1 MDPVEARHAHWSE
14 SATLAALRDSNAAR
28 AAILA
33 TGCSEAGLAI
43 MMGKGMPLAIRL
55 EAVPLKPAILIK
67 QEAISA
73 GGDAAYSGK
82 VAALSCDRTDI
93 VLLLS
98 EAVLPRFIAKL
109 ERQPFGLR
117 RLAAKLSG
125 MTPALLKPRRLKLR
139 DRPLELGKKAYIMG
153 ILNVTP
159 DSFSDGSLHY
169 SLEDAISHALRM
181 MDEGADVID
190 IGGESTRPGSG
201 SVDAEEELRRV
212 LGPVRYLAERTG
224 AIISVD
230 TMKPE
235 VAEAVLE
242 AGAHMI
248 NDVSGLSM
256 GPGVAEACARHEAG
270 LVLMHM
276 RGTPADMMRHTD
288 YSDLV
293 SDISS
298 ELLKRVDIAIGS
310 GMDPSSIVLDPG
322 FGFSKTANQNIEL
335 LMRLPEFVNLGYPVL
350 AGLSRKSTIGLLA
363 DEQVASRRVPGSI
376 AALTA
381 AIMAGADIV
390 RVHDVYESVQAA
402 KVAFA
407 LRKS

>member
-1 MDPVEARHAHWSE
+1 M
-14 SATLAALRDSNAAR
+14 AAFRNADAAS
-28 AAILA
+28 AAILS
-33 TGCSEAGLAI
+33 TGCSEAGLSI
-43 MMGKGMPLAIRL
+43 MMRKGMPLAIRL

-82 VAALSCDRTDI
+82 VASLSCDSTDI

-98 EAVLPRFIAKL
+98 EVVLPRFIVKL
-109 ERQPFGLR
+109 GRQPFGLK
-117 RLAAKLSG
+117 RLAARLTEMSPSLF
-125 MTPALLKPRRLKLR
+125 PARSLNLR
-139 DRPLELGKKAYIMG
+139 GRSIELGKKPYIMG

-159 DSFSDGSLHY
+159 DSFSDGNLHY
-169 SLEDAISHALRM
+169 GFEDAVSHALRM
-181 MDEGADVID
+181 IDEGADIID

-201 SVDAEEELRRV
+201 AVDAAEELRRI

-235 VAEAVLE
+235 VAEASLE

-248 NDVSGLSM
+248 NDVSGLSS
-256 GPGVAEACARHEAG
+256 GPSIARSCARYGAG

-276 RGTPADMMRHTD
+276 RGTPADMMSRTD
-288 YSDLV
+288 YGDLI
-293 SDISS
+293 SDISA
-298 ELLKRVDIAIGS
+298 ELLQRVDVALANGL
-310 GMDPSSIVLDPG
+310 DPSSIVLDPG
-322 FGFSKTANQNIEL
+322 FGFSKTAGQNVEL
-335 LMRLPEFVNLGYPVL
+335 LTRLAEFVNFGYPVL

-363 DEQVASRRVPGSI
+363 DEKIASRRVPGSI

-390 RVHDVYESVQAA
+390 RVHDVQESVQAS

-407 LRKS
+407 LRRA

>member
-1 MDPVEARHAHWSE
+1 MVAF
-14 SATLAALRDSNAAR
+14 RDSDAAR

-33 TGCSEAGLAI
+33 TGCSEAGLMI
-43 MMGKGMPLAIRL
+43 MLRKGMPLAIRL

-73 GGDAAYSGK
+73 GGDAAYSAK
-82 VAALSCDRTDI
+82 VASLSCDRTDI

-117 RLAAKLSG
+117 RLAAKLQE
-125 MTPALLKPRRLKLR
+125 MAPALFSARSLKLK
-139 DRPLELGKKAYIMG
+139 DKSLELGKRPYIMG

-159 DSFSDGSLHY
+159 DSFSDGSLHF
-169 SLEDAISHALRM
+169 SFEDAVSHALRM
-181 MDEGADVID
+181 IDEGADIID
-190 IGGESTRPGSG
+190 IGGESTRPGSDA
-201 SVDAEEELRRV
+201 VDAAEEIRRV

-235 VAEAVLE
+235 VAEASLA

-256 GPGVAEACARHEAG
+256 GPDIARSCAKHGAG

-276 RGTPADMMRHTD
+276 RGTPADMMKHTEYD
-288 YSDLV
+288 ELL

-298 ELLKRVDIAIGS
+298 ELLQKADIALSAGVS
-310 GMDPSSIVLDPG
+310 PSSLVLDPG
-322 FGFSKTANQNIEL
+322 FGFSKTAGQNVEL
-335 LMRLPEFVNLGYPVL
+335 LIRLAEFTNLGYPVL
-350 AGLSRKSTIGLLA
+350 VGLSRKSTIGLLT
-363 DEQVASRRVPGSI
+363 DERVASRRVPGSI

-381 AIMAGADIV
+381 AIISGADII
-390 RVHDVYESVQAA
+390 RVHDVQESVQAA

-407 LRKS
+407 LRKQ

>member
-1 MDPVEARHAHWSE
+1 MDPVACSNKHWSE
-14 SATLAALRDSNAAR
+14 SAAVAAFRNADAAK

-43 MMGKGMPLAIRL
+43 MMRKGMPLAISL

-98 EAVLPRFIAKL
+98 ETLLPRFISKL

-117 RLAAKLSG
+117 RLAAKLAG
-125 MTPALLKPRRLKLR
+125 MVPTLAQGRLLKLR
-139 DRPLELGKKAYIMG
+139 DRSIELGKRPYVMG

-169 SLEDAISHALRM
+169 SFEDAVAHAIRM
-181 MDEGADVID
+181 IDEGADIID
-190 IGGESTRPGSG
+190 VGGESTRPGSG
-201 SVDAEEELRRV
+201 AVDAQEELRRV
-212 LGPVRYLAERTG
+212 LEPVRYLAENTD

-235 VAEAVLE
+235 VAQAALE

-256 GPGVAEACARHEAG
+256 GPGIARSCAQYGAG

-276 RGTPADMMRHTD
+276 RGTPANMMRHTE
-288 YSDLV
+288 YGDLL

-298 ELLKRVDIAIGS
+298 ELLQRVDTALSS
-310 GMDPSSIVLDPG
+310 GVDASSILLDPG
-322 FGFSKTANQNIEL
+322 FGFSKTPEQNVEL
-335 LMRLPEFVNLGYPVL
+335 LIRLAEFVNLGYPVL
-350 AGLSRKSTIGLLA
+350 VGLSRKSTIGLLA
-363 DEQVASRRVPGSI
+363 DEKVASRRVFGSI

-381 AIMAGADIV
+381 AIIAGADIV
-390 RVHDVYESVQAA
+390 RVHDVYESVQGA

>member
-1 MDPVEARHAHWSE
+1 MLPVAPPRPHWSE
-14 SATLAALRDSNAAR
+14 SAAVAALRDADAAK
-28 AAILA
+28 AAILE

-43 MMGKGMPLAIRL
+43 MMRKGMPLAIRL

-98 EAVLPRFIAKL
+98 EVVLPRFIAKL
-109 ERQPFGLR
+109 ERQPFGLK

-125 MTPALLKPRRLKLR
+125 MAPSLFKPRRLKLR
-139 DRPLELGKKAYIMG
+139 DRSLELGKRPYIMG
-153 ILNVTP
+153 ILNITP

-181 MDEGADVID
+181 IDEGADIID

-201 SVDAEEELRRV
+201 AVDAAEELRRI
-212 LGPVRYLAERTG
+212 LGPVRHLADTTD

-235 VAEAVLE
+235 VAEAALE

-248 NDVSGLSM
+248 NDVSGLST
-256 GPGVAEACARHEAG
+256 GPGIAEACARHEAG

-276 RGTPADMMRHTD
+276 RGTPADMMRHTE
-288 YSDLV
+288 YEQLV

-298 ELLKRVDIAIGS
+298 ELLGRVDIALSCGV
-310 GMDPSSIVLDPG
+310 GPSSIVLDPG
-322 FGFSKTANQNIEL
+322 FGFSKTAGQNVEL
-335 LMRLPEFVNLGYPVL
+335 LTRLSEFVNLGYPVL
-350 AGLSRKSTIGLLA
+350 AGLSRKSTIGLLGG
-363 DEQVASRRVPGSI
+363 ELVASRRVPGSI

-407 LRKS
+407 LRK

>member
-1 MDPVEARHAHWSE
+1 MDSAATGHAHWSE
-14 SATLAALRDSNAAR
+14 SATVAAFRNADASR

-33 TGCSEAGLAI
+33 TGCSEAGLSI
-43 MMGKGMPLAIRL
+43 MMRKGMPLAIRL

-98 EAVLPRFIAKL
+98 EVVLPRFIAKL

-125 MTPALLKPRRLKLR
+125 MAPALFQARSLKLR
-139 DRPLELGKKAYIMG
+139 DRSLELGKRPYVMG

-169 SLEDAISHALRM
+169 SFEEAVSHAIRM
-181 MDEGADVID
+181 IDEGADIID

-201 SVDAEEELRRV
+201 AVDATEELRRV
-212 LGPVRYLAERTG
+212 LAPVRYLAERTD

-235 VAEAVLE
+235 VAEASLE

-256 GPGVAEACARHEAG
+256 GTGVARSCARHGAG

-276 RGTPADMMRHTD
+276 RGTPADMMRHTE
-288 YSDLV
+288 YGELI
-293 SDISS
+293 SDISA
-298 ELLKRVDIAIGS
+298 ELLQRVDTALEYGV
-310 GMDPSSIVLDPG
+310 DQSSIVLDPG
-322 FGFSKTANQNIEL
+322 FGFSKTAEQNIEL
-335 LMRLPEFVNLGYPVL
+335 LIRLGEFVNLGYPVL
-350 AGLSRKSTIGLLA
+350 AGLSRKSTIGLLT
-363 DEQVASRRVPGSI
+363 DEKVASRRVPGSI

-407 LRKS
+407 LRQS